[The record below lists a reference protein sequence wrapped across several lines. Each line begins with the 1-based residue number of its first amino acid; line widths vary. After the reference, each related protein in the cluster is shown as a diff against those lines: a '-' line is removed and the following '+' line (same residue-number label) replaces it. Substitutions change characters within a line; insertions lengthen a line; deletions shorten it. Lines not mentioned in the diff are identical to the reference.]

1 MNIKLAKKVFESCK
15 KLGVQEYCLCAGAR
29 NSPFVVLLEQATGVQ
44 VYHFFDERSAAF
56 FALGRIQQTGRPVG
70 VITTS
75 GTAVAELLPAAVEAT
90 YSGLPLLLI
99 TADRPRSYRKTG
111 APQTIEQVGILSNY
125 VETCLDFAGLNED
138 FPIDDW
144 TLTMPLQVN
153 VCFDEPL
160 IDEPVMSLSLAP
172 ISIKQALRTT
182 YQAAQKRVLNK
193 PVIVVGRL
201 QPEIKETVIQC
212 LLNLNS
218 PVYAEVNSG
227 LRGEPRLF
235 HLLMKAGEKTLSKGF
250 ENGWFQSLLRLGGV
264 PTLRFWRDLEDK
276 FKTVPVHSLS
286 NQDYTG
292 LSRRVSHLVGFD
304 NIHVYESQWSQDD
317 RPAIMH
323 ADQETWNQTKTLFA
337 KYPRSEPALVHQLI
351 EKLAG
356 VQLYIGNSLPIR
368 EVDLATSVDKGFRR
382 VFTHRG
388 ANGIDGQVSG
398 FLGSSSSHAENWCV
412 LGDLTTL
419 YDLSALWV
427 TPQLK
432 SAKRRLVVL
441 NNSGGQIFKNIFRKE
456 IFVNAHQLEFSS
468 WAKMFSWDYLKWNT
482 VPEDIKTLPDHV
494 VIELVPDSSQS
505 DQFWKDF
512 GQLR

>member
-1 MNIKLAKKVFESCK
+1 MNIKLARKVFESCK
-15 KLGVQEYCLCAGAR
+15 KLGVQEYVLCAGAR

-44 VYHFFDERSAAF
+44 VYHFFDERSAGF

-99 TADRPRSYRKTG
+99 TADRPRSYRRTG
-111 APQTIEQVGILSNY
+111 APQTIEQVGILSTY
-125 VETCLDFAGLNED
+125 VETCLDYGGLNED

-172 ISIKQALRTT
+172 TSIKQPLRTT
-182 YQAAQKRVLNK
+182 YQAAQKRVLSK
-193 PVIVVGRL
+193 PVVVVGRIA
-201 QPEIKETVIQC
+201 PEYRESVIQA
-212 LLNLNS
+212 LLNLSS
-218 PVYAEVNSG
+218 PIYAEVNSG
-227 LRGEPRLF
+227 LRGESRLF
-235 HLLMKAGEKTLSKGF
+235 HLLIKSGEKTLSKGF

-264 PTLRFWRDLEDK
+264 PTMRFWRDLEDK
-276 FKTVPVHSLS
+276 FKSVSVHSLS
-286 NQDYTG
+286 ELDYTG
-292 LSRRVSHLVGFD
+292 LSRKVSHLVGFD
-304 NIHVYESQWSQDD
+304 NIHVYESKWDQDD
-317 RPAIMH
+317 RPTIMRT
-323 ADQETWNQTKTLFA
+323 DQEMWEQTIALFQ
-337 KYPRSEPALVHQLI
+337 KYPKSEPALVHSLV
-351 EKLAG
+351 EKLG
-356 VQLYIGNSLPIR
+356 NTQLYIGNSLPIR
-368 EVDLATSVDKGFRR
+368 EVDLATPVDRGFRR

-398 FLGSSSSHAENWCV
+398 FLGSSSAQAENWCV

-432 SAKRRLVVL
+432 AAKRRMVIL

-456 IFVNAHQLEFSS
+456 IFVNTHQLEFSS
-468 WAKMFSWDYLKWNT
+468 WAKMFSWDYQKWNS
-482 VPEDIKTLPDHV
+482 VPSDIKALPDHV
-494 VIELVPDSSQS
+494 VIELVPDNSQS

-512 GQLR
+512 GNLR